1 MNLHEA
7 IYSLY
12 PKVVTIRGEEAFDK
26 DNKPVNY
33 DKAAVAA
40 LVTTPNEIT
49 IRS

>member
-7 IYSLY
+7 IRSLH
-12 PKVVTIRGEEAFDK
+12 PTVVIIRGEEAFDR
-26 DNKPVNY
+26 DNNPVNY